1 MKFGTVGMGLA
12 AIWATGA
19 MAQDVSPCPPPAA
32 FKAWA
37 KPSSSALVPGR
48 STDLSLKLTTKF
60 SRTPGKLPKA
70 GTYGAMVPLIVPKPG
85 PYLIALDVPAWID
98 VVQSGTV
105 IPSIDHER
113 AEQCTG
119 IHKIV
124 RFPLAAGPHIV
135 QISGSPNA
143 KARIMIVPAD

>member
-1 MKFGTVGMGLA
+1 MKFRLAGLG
-12 AIWATGA
+12 IITFWASSA
-19 MAQDVSPCPPPAA
+19 LAENVSTCPPPAA

-37 KPSSSALVPGR
+37 SPSSVALVPGR
-48 STDLSLKLTTKF
+48 SKDLSLKLTT
-60 SRTPGKLPKA
+60 RLNRAPGKLPKA
-70 GTYGAMVPLIVPKPG
+70 GTYGGMVPFIVPKPG

-105 IPSIDHER
+105 VASIDHAR

-124 RFPLAAGPHIV
+124 RFPLSVGRHVI
-135 QISGSPNA
+135 QISGSPSA